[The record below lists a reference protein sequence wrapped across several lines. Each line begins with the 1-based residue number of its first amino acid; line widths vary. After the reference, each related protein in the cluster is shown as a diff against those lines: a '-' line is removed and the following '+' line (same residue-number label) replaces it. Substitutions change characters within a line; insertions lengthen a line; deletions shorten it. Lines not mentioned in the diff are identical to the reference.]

1 MAQIVP
7 DNASTQRADS
17 TVVSLEHIK
26 QHPQDFLA
34 TLSSQALPN
43 SFSVVEGHRAI
54 DLGGVSK
61 QVYFT
66 LFSALIEKGLL
77 SLNKEDIPKVDEKR
91 KLEVYNMLG
100 KFYAHFAVRNQ
111 DRGDLFLTGHV
122 FSPGFFEL
130 IQQALMN
137 QDDDKAFAAILK
149 TLAPNFNPFFD
160 LILEEGSLDKQQA
173 VSALMREIGEEEA
186 DPVEFSKAVLES
198 FIKPVKALLQG
209 AKDSGVSSAFFR
221 DIRSLSPVDLC
232 LKLQGQSLT
241 NDIVLAALRF
251 NMEEL
256 TGAMEELTGAF
267 DEKVGWLI
275 DKISSA
281 DKPWLENLVFAMTGR
296 KVLAQG
302 SELKIK
308 KTWIEGV
315 IFEFHTCFNSLYLP
329 KIAMNKDDFL
339 QDLDASIP
347 GNGYSTA

>member
-26 QHPQDFLA
+26 QHPQDVLA

-43 SFSVVEGHRAI
+43 SFSVVEGRRAI

-77 SLNKEDIPKVDEKR
+77 SLNKEDIPKVDEER
-91 KLEVYNMLG
+91 KLQVYYMLG

-122 FSPGFFEL
+122 FSPRFFEL

-160 LILEEGSLDKQQA
+160 LILEEGSLDKQDA
-173 VSALMREIGEEEA
+173 VIDLMVIFEEEGA

-209 AKDSGVSSAFFR
+209 AKDSGVSPAFFR
-221 DIRSLSPVDLC
+221 DIRSLSPAALC

-241 NDIVLAALRF
+241 NDIVLAALDID
-251 NMEEL
+251 NGEVSE
-256 TGAMEELTGAF
+256 AF
-267 DEKVGWLI
+267 KDKVVWLKE
-275 DKISSA
+275 KISSA

-302 SELKIK
+302 SKFKIK
-308 KTWIEGV
+308 KIWIEGV